1 MNKPLSIRDG
11 FGLGMLDVGHDT
23 RIYALCADLTES
35 LRLNTFKQKYP
46 ERFLEM
52 GVAEQN
58 MIGVAAGMA
67 LVGKI
72 PFAAS
77 FACFSPGRTFD
88 QIRVSVCYQKANVKI
103 IGGHAGISVG
113 EDGATHQ
120 MLEDI
125 AMMRVLPDMTVLVP
139 ADAAQAQAMV
149 KTIVEHNGPVYMRL
163 SRTDS
168 DTQHAQPFTIGKA
181 DVLRSGKDITVVACG
196 IMVKQAL
203 LAAETLAKENIELEV
218 INAASIK
225 PFDQAT
231 LLQSV
236 NKTKLVVSMEEHQVN
251 GGLGSTVAE
260 ILVKNLPVPQCMIGI
275 EDQFGQ
281 SGTVDELMAHYKLD
295 VPNILLR
302 IREFHL
308 AQKNFKV

>member
-1 MNKPLSIRDG
+1 MNKLLSIRDG
-11 FGLGMLDVGHDT
+11 FGQGMLDIAKDT

-35 LRLNTFKQKYP
+35 LRLNTFKAKYP

-58 MIGVAAGMA
+58 MIGVAAGLA
-67 LVGKI
+67 LIGKI

-88 QIRVSVCYQKANVKI
+88 QIRVSVCYQDANVKI

-125 AMMRVLPDMTVLVP
+125 AMMRALPNMTVLVP
-139 ADAAQAQAMV
+139 ADYDQARMMV
-149 KTIVEHNGPVYMRL
+149 KSMSDHPGPVYLRL
-163 SRTDS
+163 SRTGGKKV
-168 DTQHAQPFTIGKA
+168 TTEQFQIGKSTI
-181 DVLRSGKDITVVACG
+181 LRAGKDLTIVACG
-196 IMVKQAL
+196 LMVEKA
-203 LAAETLAKENIELEV
+203 LAAAEILAKENIELEV

-225 PFDQAT
+225 PFDQET
-231 LLQSV
+231 LLTSV
-236 NKTKLVVSMEEHQVN
+236 HKTKRVVTMEEHQIA
-251 GGLGSTVAE
+251 GGLGSVVAE
-260 ILVKNLPVPQCMIGI
+260 VLAKELPTQQCFIGI

-281 SGTVDELMAHYKLD
+281 SGTVDELFDYYQLSTDHIVRKIQHFMHY
-295 VPNILLR
+295 
-302 IREFHL
+302 
-308 AQKNFKV
+308 

>member
-11 FGLGMLDVGHDT
+11 FGLGMLDVGDDT

-35 LRLNTFKQKYP
+35 LRLNIFKERYP

-125 AMMRVLPDMTVLVP
+125 AMMRALPNMTVLVP

-149 KTIVEHNGPVYMRL
+149 KTMVEYNGPLYMRL

-168 DTQHAQPFTIGKA
+168 DTQHSSPFIIGKA
-181 DVLRSGKDITVVACG
+181 DVLKKGKDITVIACG

-203 LAAETLAKENIELEV
+203 LAAEVLAKENIQLEV

-236 NKTKLVVSMEEHQVN
+236 NKTKLVVSMEEHQIN

-260 ILVKNLPVPQCMIGI
+260 ILVKNMPVPQCMIGI
-275 EDQFGQ
+275 DDQFGQ
-281 SGTVDELMAHYKLD
+281 SGTVPELMAHYKLD
-295 VPNILLR
+295 VASIILR
-302 IREFHL
+302 IKEFYH
-308 AQKNFKV
+308 AKKNSNV